1 MRTKTPRAS
10 SSSRSAR
17 ARSPPPTS
25 MATKLVADGSA
36 TRPSEAARR
45 AYSSAGRHLRDHP
58 RHELRVAE
66 RGERPDLR
74 DPAHPEVVA
83 DLVEPGHEVAVPD
96 AVADARSRQPV
107 RLGEGAKAEHAR
119 VPRFHR
125 PVGASRGEID
135 VRLVE
140 RDHDVLGKRLDKPPD
155 PLRAVPGAH
164 RVVGVGEVHE
174 RCPGLAD
181 RLRQGIRILV
191 VVAVGHG
198 HQARAEPRD
207 LVVEGRV
214 GPGRRHHRRARVGQ
228 HPHDESEELVDSG
241 PEAHLLQLHPVMRG
255 EGRPQVVPLRIAVQ
269 GDVPERLA
277 HGLRH
282 ARRDPQG
289 ALVRADPRFE
299 GTADP
304 ALDGFRTD
312 EGKGG
317 GELPHDGAERNHGQA
332 AGSREGWR
340 RRIRGRRGGRGGGAD
355 RGRRARAGARCR
367 PCATGR

>member
-1 MRTKTPRAS
+1 
-10 SSSRSAR
+10 
-17 ARSPPPTS
+17 
-25 MATKLVADGSA
+25 MA
-36 TRPSEAARR
+36 
-45 AYSSAGRHLRDHP
+45 H
-58 RHELRVAE
+58 
-66 RGERPDLR
+66 
-74 DPAHPEVVA
+74 
-83 DLVEPGHEVAVPD
+83 

-107 RLGEGAKAEHAR
+107 RLGERAKAEHAR
-119 VPRFHR
+119 VTRFHR
-125 PVGASRGEID
+125 PVGALRRELE

-140 RDHDVLGKRLDKPPD
+140 RDHGVLGKGLDEPPD
-155 PLRAVPGAH
+155 PLRTVTGAH

-181 RLRQGIRILV
+181 RLREGVQILV

-214 GPGRRHHRRARVGQ
+214 GAGRGHHRRTRVGQ
-228 HPHDESEELVDSG
+228 HPHDEPEELVDSG

-255 EGRPQVVPLRIAVQ
+255 EGRPQVVPLRISVQ

-277 HGLRH
+277 HRLGH

-289 ALVRADPRFE
+289 ALVRADPGFE

-304 ALDGFRTD
+304 ALDRLRTD

-317 GELPHDGAERNHGQA
+317 GELPHDGAERNHGQTA
-332 AGSREGWR
+332 
-340 RRIRGRRGGRGGGAD
+340 GGGS
-355 RGRRARAGARCR
+355 GE
-367 PCATGR
+367 